1 MGGGDTSGRTSRVS
15 GPTLVLGGMDRG
27 SSREV
32 GPAGAAHGVPLAHDT
47 RGQPRPTDAVSA
59 RLDRLYGSQA
69 DGATPRLLS
78 TLPTLAMCALIT
90 DRNMRPLFKHDH
102 CGRKP
107 RSRPARV
114 ARSSGVFNEEHITGT
129 ADARLARCR
138 DFALSGQDN
147 R

>member
-78 TLPTLAMCALIT
+78 TLPTLAMCALII
-90 DRNMRPLFKHDH
+90 DRNMLLEN
-102 CGRKP
+102 GR
-107 RSRPARV
+107 RHV
-114 ARSSGVFNEEHITGT
+114 TFSSGV
-129 ADARLARCR
+129 DSSP
-138 DFALSGQDN
+138 LSGDGLLVAASLGRQFELAGEPAAS
-147 R
+147 